1 MHDEVFAQ
9 LEIDLLDVWG
19 TVSSEY
25 VEDAPAEEPHPASR
39 AKTPDG
45 RPKTPEGAYDSM
57 TRHHSRPA
65 SRHKK
70 KKARRAAKKAKRQPA
85 VIN

>member
-45 RPKTPEGAYDSM
+45 RPKTPEGAYDSR
-57 TRHHSRPA
+57 TRHQGRDP
-65 SRHKK
+65 
-70 KKARRAAKKAKRQPA
+70 
-85 VIN
+85 